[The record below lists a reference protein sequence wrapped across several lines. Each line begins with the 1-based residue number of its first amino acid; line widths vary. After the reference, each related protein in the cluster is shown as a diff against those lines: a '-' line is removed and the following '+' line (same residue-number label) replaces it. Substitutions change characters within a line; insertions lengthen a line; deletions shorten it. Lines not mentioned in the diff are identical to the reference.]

1 MTVMTSTPAPRAS
14 RLAPA
19 ARRAQILSAAADLA
33 LAEGLE
39 RVTLRAVAERLDV
52 RHGLITH
59 YFNTAEELVVEA
71 FTAAASA
78 DRELM
83 FPAEGTPVERI
94 AHLARVNDS
103 IDAGPLARLWLNARH
118 LSRFSPPL
126 AAALAEQ
133 DAKDHERLRALIDEG
148 VRSGDFSVHD
158 TAGAAVRIL
167 LAVDGVC
174 AYANDADA
182 FASATSAGFVAE
194 TAERVLGLT
203 SGSLHRAA

>member
-1 MTVMTSTPAPRAS
+1 MMSTPAPRTT

-19 ARRAQILSAAADLA
+19 ARRAQILSAAAELA
-33 LAEGLE
+33 LADGLE
-39 RVTLRAVAERLDV
+39 RVTLRAVAERLEI

-59 YFNTAEELVVEA
+59 YFSAAEDLVVEA
-71 FTAAASA
+71 FVAAASA

-83 FPAEGTPVERI
+83 FPAEGTPIERI

-103 IDAGPLARLWLNARH
+103 VDAGPLARLWLNARH

-133 DAKDHERLRALIDEG
+133 DGKDHERLRRLIDDG
-148 VRSGDFSVHD
+148 VRSGDFSARD
-158 TAGAAVRIL
+158 AASAAVRIL

-174 AYANDADA
+174 AYANDPEA
-182 FASATSAGFVAE
+182 FAAATAAGFVAE
-194 TAERVLGLT
+194 TAERVLGLD
-203 SGSLHRAA
+203 SGSLQRIA